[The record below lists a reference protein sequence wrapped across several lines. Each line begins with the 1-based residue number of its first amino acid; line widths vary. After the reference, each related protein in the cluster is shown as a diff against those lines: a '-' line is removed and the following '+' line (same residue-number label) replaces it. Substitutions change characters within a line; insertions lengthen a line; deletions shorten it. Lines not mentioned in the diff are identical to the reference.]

1 MTRSIGNLP
10 GAVFQSAPRS
20 SISRNK
26 GFTLI
31 ELMIVVVVIGIL
43 TAIAYPSYQDY
54 VRRAKRADAQSAL
67 LELAQ
72 FMERHYT
79 ANGTYLTADDKAP
92 GLPFTTAPKDGTNS
106 NYDLSFAAKPTASG
120 YTLQAVPKGSMV
132 GDTCGTLTLTNT
144 GAKGQAAGAALAAC
158 WRR

>member
-1 MTRSIGNLP
+1 MTRSIGRCD
-10 GAVFQSAPRS
+10 VTIQSSASRS
-20 SISRNK
+20 K

-31 ELMIVVVVIGIL
+31 EMMIVVVVVSIL
-43 TAIAYPSYQDY
+43 AAIAYPSYQDY

-79 ANGTYLTADDKAP
+79 ANGTYLNGNAAP
-92 GLPFTTAPKDGTNS
+92 ALPFTEAPKDGSNK

-120 YTLQAVPKGSMV
+120 YTLQAVPRGSMV
-132 GDTCGTLTLTNT
+132 GDNCGTLTLTNT
-144 GAKGQAAGAALAAC
+144 GAKGQAAGATLAEC

>member
-1 MTRSIGNLP
+1 MRHGRLP
-10 GAVFQSAPRS
+10 GAGVSRS
-20 SISRNK
+20 G

-43 TAIAYPSYQDY
+43 AAIAYPSYQEH
-54 VRRAKRADAQSAL
+54 VRKARRADAQTAL

-79 ANGTYLTADDKAP
+79 ANGKYLTAANAAP
-92 GLPFTTAPKDGTNS
+92 GLPFSAAPKDGTTKY
-106 NYDLSFAAKPTASG
+106 YDLSFSGAPTASS
-120 YTLQAVPKGSMV
+120 YTLSAVPKGAMA
-132 GDTCGTLTLTNT
+132 GDTCGTLTLSNT
-144 GAKGQAAGAALAAC
+144 GAKGQATGATLATC